1 LVPTVTT
8 GKKFTLFVE
17 RSILKPSSFAA
28 LSIQARLI
36 WLEETAVA
44 VRLDGAAGGTGGVA
58 RTVRLSVVERVSEP
72 LVPVA
77 VKL

>member
-1 LVPTVTT
+1 VTT

-17 RSILKPSSFAA
+17 RSILKPFSFAA

-44 VRLDGAAGGTGGVA
+44 MRLDGAAGGVGGVA